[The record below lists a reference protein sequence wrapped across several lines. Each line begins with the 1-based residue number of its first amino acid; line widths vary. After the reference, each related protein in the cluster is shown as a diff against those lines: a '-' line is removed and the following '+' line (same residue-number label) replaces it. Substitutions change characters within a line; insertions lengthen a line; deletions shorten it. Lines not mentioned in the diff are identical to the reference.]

1 MPYKP
6 SPIIV
11 NIQAME
17 DIYDELT
24 VAYKLVEAEFGEG
37 TDSSELNYKKA
48 LAKKLEDARMV
59 YETELDFLAQNCYI
73 NASQYSFI
81 HPSEKSDVD
90 MSRAGLLYGYYKVTR
105 HPTHYSFVL
114 TRVHKKKSV
123 HLIGRE
129 SMLPLHLDMSGPDW
143 SDVTPEKIH
152 TAS

>member
-17 DIYDELT
+17 EIYDELT
-24 VAYKLVEAEFGEG
+24 VAYKLVEAE
-37 TDSSELNYKKA
+37 SSESRNA
-48 LAKKLEDARMV
+48 VAKKLEDARMV
-59 YETELDFLAQNCYI
+59 YEAELDFLAQNCYI

-105 HPTHYSFVL
+105 YPTHYSFVL

-123 HLIGRE
+123 HLIGKE

>member
-17 DIYDELT
+17 EIYDELT
-24 VAYKLVEAEFGEG
+24 VAYKLVEAE
-37 TDSSELNYKKA
+37 SSESRNA
-48 LAKKLEDARMV
+48 VAKKLEDARMV
-59 YETELDFLAQNCYI
+59 YEAELDFLAQNCYI
-73 NASQYSFI
+73 NVSQYSFI

-105 HPTHYSFVL
+105 YPTHYSFVL

-123 HLIGRE
+123 HLIGKE

>member
-6 SPIIV
+6 SPVIV
-11 NIQAME
+11 NIGKLEQVYQDLA
-17 DIYDELT
+17 
-24 VAYKLVEAEFGEG
+24 VAYKLVEAE
-37 TDSSELNYKKA
+37 SSESRKA
-48 LAKKLEDARMV
+48 VAKQLEDARMA

-73 NASQYSFI
+73 NVSQYSFI

-152 TAS
+152 TAD